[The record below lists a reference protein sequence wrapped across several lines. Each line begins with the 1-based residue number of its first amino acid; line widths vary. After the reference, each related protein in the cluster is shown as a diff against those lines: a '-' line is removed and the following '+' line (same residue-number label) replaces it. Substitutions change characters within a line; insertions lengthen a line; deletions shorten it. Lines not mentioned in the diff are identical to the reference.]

1 MSLIT
6 DTDVDRA
13 ELFIGGTWHKPA
25 SDRRIIVR
33 SATTE
38 EVIGSVPEATEA
50 DVDRAVAAARR
61 AFEDP
66 HGWSTWDP
74 AQRASV
80 IERLAAEVESRADE
94 TVRVISMQNGMP
106 ITIARALEATYPA
119 ATLRFYADLARGQAV
134 EEERAG
140 IYVARTTVRRAPIG
154 VVAGIVP
161 WNVPQSLTMT
171 KLAPALAAG
180 NTIVLKPSPETVLD
194 AFVLADAIEAAGMP
208 EGVVSILPGG
218 RELGAYLVSHPGVDK
233 VAFTG
238 STAGGRA
245 VAQACAALLR
255 PVSLELGGKSA
266 AIILDDAD
274 LDLQKIGQRFFTST
288 LANNGQVCF
297 LGTRVLAPR
306 RRYDEVVDVLAALM
320 QHSPLGDP
328 LDDATL
334 FGPMASRAQQERVMG
349 YIDIG
354 KSEGGRVI
362 VGGSGRPAGWDR
374 GHFVRPTLF
383 AGLDNSARVAREE
396 IFGPVLTVIPFD
408 DDADAI
414 RIASESDYGLGGSV
428 WSTDDDRALA
438 VARGVQTGT
447 IGINGY
453 IPDIGAPFG
462 GVKQSGYGKEFGA
475 EGLAAYQQLKSIYHF
490 TD

>member
-6 DTDVDRA
+6 TATDRA
-13 ELFIGGTWHKPA
+13 DLFIGGTWQKPA
-25 SDRRIIVR
+25 TNRRITVR

-38 EVIGSVPEATEA
+38 EVIGSVPEASEA
-50 DVDRAVAAARR
+50 DVDRAIAAARR
-61 AFEDP
+61 AFNDP
-66 HGWSTWDP
+66 TGWATWDP
-74 AQRASV
+74 AARAAA
-80 IERLAAEVESRADE
+80 IERLADEVEARADE

-106 ITIARALEATYPA
+106 VTIARALEATYPA
-119 ATLRFYADLARGQAV
+119 ATLRYYADLARQQAV
-134 EEERAG
+134 EEERPG
-140 IYVARTTVRRAPIG
+140 IFVKSTTVRRTPLG

-180 NTIVLKPSPETVLD
+180 NSIVLKPSPETVLD
-194 AFVLADAIEAAGMP
+194 AFLLADAVEAAGIP

-218 RELGAYLVSHPGVDK
+218 RELGAYIVSHAGIDK

-245 VAQACAALLR
+245 VARACAELLR

-274 LDLQKIGQRFFTST
+274 LDLEKIGQSFFAST

-320 QHSPLGDP
+320 QYSPLGDP

-334 FGPMASRAQQERVMG
+334 IGPMASKNQQERVSN
-349 YIDIG
+349 YIEIG
-354 KSEGGRVI
+354 KSEGGRVV
-362 VGGSGRPAGWDR
+362 VGGSGRPDGWDR

-383 AGLDNSARVAREE
+383 AGLDNTARIAQEE
-396 IFGPVLTVIPFD
+396 IFGPVLTVIGYE
-408 DDADAI
+408 DDADAV

-428 WSTDDDRALA
+428 WSSDNERALA

-453 IPDIGAPFG
+453 IPDVGAPFG

-475 EGLAAYQQLKSIYHF
+475 EGLAAYQQVKSIYHF
-490 TD
+490 A

>member
-1 MSLIT
+1 MSLTTETTT
-6 DTDVDRA
+6 DRTDLLV
-13 ELFIGGTWHKPA
+13 GGAWRSPA

-38 EVIGSVPEATEA
+38 EVIGSVPEATEE
-50 DVDRAVAAARR
+50 DVDRAVEAARR
-61 AFEDP
+61 AFTDP
-66 HGWSTWDP
+66 SGWSAWAP
-74 AQRASV
+74 GERAV
-80 IERLAAEVESRADE
+80 AIERLADEVDKRADV
-94 TVRVISMQNGMP
+94 TIHAISAQNGMP
-106 ITIARALEATYPA
+106 ITIARALESTYPS
-119 ATLRFYADLARGQAV
+119 ATLRFYADLARNQAV
-134 EEERAG
+134 EEERPG
-140 IYVARTTVRRAPIG
+140 LFLKSTTVRRTPLG

-194 AFVLADAIEAAGMP
+194 AFLLADAVVAAGIP

-218 RELGAYLVSHPGVDK
+218 RELGAYLVSHPGIDK

-245 VAQACAALLR
+245 VAAACAQLLR

-274 LDLQKIGQRFFTST
+274 LDLERIGQGLFTAT

-306 RRYDEVVDVLAALM
+306 KRYDQVVDVLATLM
-320 QHSPLGDP
+320 RQSPVGDP
-328 LDDATL
+328 LDESTL
-334 FGPMASRAQQERVMG
+334 IGPMASRNQQERVSS
-349 YIDIG
+349 YIEIG
-354 KSEGGRVI
+354 KNEGGRVV
-362 VGGSGRPAGWDR
+362 VGGSGRPDGWDR
-374 GHFVRPTLF
+374 GHFVKPTLF
-383 AGLDNSARVAREE
+383 AGLDNTARIAQEE
-396 IFGPVLTVIPFD
+396 IFGPVLTVIGYD
-408 DDADAI
+408 DDADAV
-414 RIASESDYGLGGSV
+414 RIASDSNYGLGGSV
-428 WSTDDDRALA
+428 WSSDEDRAMT
-438 VARGVQTGT
+438 VARAVQTGT

-475 EGLAAYQQLKSIYHF
+475 EGLAAYQQVKSIYHF
-490 TD
+490 A